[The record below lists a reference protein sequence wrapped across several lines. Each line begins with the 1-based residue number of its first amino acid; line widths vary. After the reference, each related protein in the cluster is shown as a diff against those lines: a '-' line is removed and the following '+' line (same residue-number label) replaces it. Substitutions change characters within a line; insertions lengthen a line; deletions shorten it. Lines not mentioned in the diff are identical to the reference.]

1 LRDAT
6 TPLVWIADFVPLL
19 QSLEGEKA
27 MAFAL
32 LLLIYLRREVRA
44 VSSSRMGMK
53 LPIDVTS
60 SRRK

>member
-1 LRDAT
+1 
-6 TPLVWIADFVPLL
+6 
-19 QSLEGEKA
+19 